1 MHLYPNPF
9 TNTTTIALTTQYSIS
24 NTHYIELDD
33 LTGRKLR
40 WIEFTGTQ
48 YQLKAQDLAKGIY
61 FIRAYDS
68 DMNVIGT
75 SKIVVQ

>member
-1 MHLYPNPF
+1 MVYPNPF
-9 TNTTTIALTTQYSIS
+9 TTKTTVALNTDGTYYL
-24 NTHYIELDD
+24 EVDD

-48 YQLKAQDLAKGIY
+48 YQLRVENLAKGIY
-61 FIRAYDS
+61 FIRAFGS